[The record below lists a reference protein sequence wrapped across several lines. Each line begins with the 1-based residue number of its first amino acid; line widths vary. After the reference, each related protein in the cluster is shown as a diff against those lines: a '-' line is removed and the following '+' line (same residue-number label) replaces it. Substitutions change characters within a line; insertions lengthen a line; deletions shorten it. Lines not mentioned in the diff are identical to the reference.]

1 VLQVKVIERTQE
13 IQVQEQEIVR
23 KEKELEATV
32 RKPAEAE
39 KYKLEKLAEAHRNK
53 IIMEAEAEA
62 EALRLR
68 GEAEAFAIEAKA
80 KAEAEQMAKKANAY
94 KEYESAAKIDMILE
108 TLPKVALN
116 TIYTFNTMQCILL
129 VPTSSPQFI
138 FISI

>member
-1 VLQVKVIERTQE
+1 MKVIERTQE
-13 IQVQEQEIVR
+13 IQVQEQEIIR

-39 KYKLEKLAEAHRNK
+39 KFKLEKLAEAHRNK

-62 EALRLR
+62 ESLRLR

-94 KEYESAAKIDMILE
+94 KEYENAAKVDMVLD
-108 TLPKVALN
+108 TLPKVCP
-116 TIYTFNTMQCILL
+116 ISL
-129 VPTSSPQFI
+129 VEG
-138 FISI
+138 

>member
-1 VLQVKVIERTQE
+1 MIERTQE

-94 KEYESAAKIDMILE
+94 KEYESAAKIDMILD

-116 TIYTFNTMQCILL
+116 TIYTINAYYLCPL
-129 VPTSSPQFI
+129 VVHSLYSYRFD
-138 FISI
+138 FSIDCR